1 MEPFRYHVYICTQDK
16 PDEMPCCA
24 ASGGHQVL
32 EELRSAV
39 HEAGLHDVVQIT
51 TCGSLGLCERG
62 PNMIV
67 YPEGVWY
74 SRVQV
79 EDVAEIVREHFG
91 ANRPV
96 ARLQSGEVAAL
107 KEEILENKRRFLA
120 AMTARGKDGA

>member
-1 MEPFRYHVYICTQDK
+1 MEPFRYHVYVCTQEK

-24 ASGGHQVL
+24 ARGGQRVL
-32 EELRSAV
+32 EALRSEV
-39 HEAGLHDVVQIT
+39 HEAGLHDDVQIT

-62 PNMIV
+62 PNMVV

-79 EDVAEIVREHFG
+79 EDVAEIVREHFTG
-91 ANRPV
+91 GRPV

-120 AMTARGKDGA
+120 AMMAKTGR

>member
-1 MEPFRYHVYICTQDK
+1 MEPFKYHVYVCTQEK

-24 ASGGHQVL
+24 ASGSQQVL
-32 EELRSAV
+32 EALRSAI
-39 HEAGLHDVVQIT
+39 HEAGLHDNVQIT

-62 PNMIV
+62 PNMVV

-91 ANRPV
+91 SGRPV
-96 ARLQSGEVAAL
+96 ARLQSGEAAAL

-120 AMTARGKDGA
+120 AMAARTGN